1 MLCGQRI
8 DIANLDV
15 GRLYAWLFGART
27 EKPAPSPD
35 HTRAVKSVAGDQKL
49 HEVSAAQ
56 VWTYYSALGCAID
69 SEYQHRNRMTEI
81 IVIKL
86 VVPDAMQAYRCPG
99 RYHEIECGAGW
110 PPFAEWGG
118 NPPGAIRS

>member
-1 MLCGQRI
+1 LECAQIVGDVRILCGQRT

-56 VWTYYSALGCAID
+56 VWTYYSAR
-69 SEYQHRNRMTEI
+69 S
-81 IVIKL
+81 
-86 VVPDAMQAYRCPG
+86 VVPST
-99 RYHEIECGAGW
+99 
-110 PPFAEWGG
+110 
-118 NPPGAIRS
+118 RSINTSIGSPR